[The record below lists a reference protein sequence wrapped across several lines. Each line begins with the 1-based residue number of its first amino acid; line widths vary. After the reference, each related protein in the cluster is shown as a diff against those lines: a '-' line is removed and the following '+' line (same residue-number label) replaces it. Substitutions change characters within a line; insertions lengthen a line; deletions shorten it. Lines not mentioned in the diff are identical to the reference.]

1 MIPSRLLKDTSR
13 KAISEICYDELAALV
28 PLMKKLHILDV
39 DNVDERFLPFLAAWF
54 RVEYW
59 DDSLST
65 DLKRQKVKEALAVFR
80 LLGTPTSV
88 DQTLNFLA
96 DAYGVSLTLREWFE
110 MSPEGQRGTFEVLLS
125 TARSGA
131 VLDNGIY
138 NRIEAG
144 VERNKRKSQ
153 HWGLRVSSENQGDVI
168 LAGWMRANETV
179 SLMPALELIGVGVN
193 DWMTSDFSPTTSFVG
208 AVYSLVIQ
216 GAMGAL
222 TYSVTNGSATVND
235 AGDVTITGPGAVTVT
250 ATDGYGRQA
259 VHSISPVLWFIQD
272 GSVGVASNTEPEE
285 WAASFGGRIPDIDE
299 MTSTISSGR
308 HMGYLYGE
316 WGDLSVFGWN
326 FSETATDPLN
336 KYPATQVNEYGVRKI
351 VYLCGE
357 YARRTGDIGPSD
369 LTPCSRCCVIEA
381 PGATKNEV
389 GNVE

>member
-1 MIPSRLLKDTSR
+1 MIPSRLLKDASR

-80 LLGTPTSV
+80 LLGTPTAV
-88 DQTLNFLA
+88 DQTLDFLA

-131 VLDNGIY
+131 VLDDGIY

-193 DWMTSDFSPTTSFVG
+193 DWMTSDFSPITSFAG

-216 GAMGAL
+216 GATGAV
-222 TYSVTNGSATVND
+222 TYSVTSGSATVND

-259 VHSISPVLWFIQD
+259 EHSISPSLWFIQD
-272 GSVGVASNTEPEE
+272 GSVGVASDTTPEE
-285 WAASFGGRIPDIDE
+285 WAASQGARLPAIIE
-299 MTSTISSGR
+299 MTSTTYAGR
-308 HMGYLYGE
+308 QLGHLYGE
-316 WGDLSVFGWN
+316 WGELSVFGWN
-326 FSETATDPLN
+326 SNEDPEGPFN
-336 KYPATQVNEYGVRKI
+336 KYPSDEKNEYGQRNM
-351 VYLCGE
+351 VYLCGDKAHQTIYITGSDATE
-357 YARRTGDIGPSD
+357 Y
-369 LTPCSRCCVIEA
+369 SRCCVTEFPDTA
-381 PGATKNEV
+381 KNGAN
-389 GNVE
+389 NVK